1 MSLAYSSYSTVVPL
15 TSLTFFLRE
24 AEIGCS
30 RDSAQSLAWR
40 DLSCSRLDSKRPSV
54 VTQFITACMWS
65 AIYIAYCYMYISSAV
80 VKGMNCCRTM
90 DIPTRQ
96 CSTTL
101 HTTILQ
107 YIYQY
112 KAVLKSRVGQYIR
125 IYLTAMYV

>member
-80 VKGMNCCRTM
+80 VKGMNSGPWIFPQGNVR
-90 DIPTRQ
+90 
-96 CSTTL
+96 STTL